1 MQDFR
6 KIKVW
11 NEAHQLTLKIY
22 EISANFPKSEMF
34 NLTSQLRRA
43 CTSIPNNIAEGC
55 GRNSDKDFL
64 RFLHIALGS
73 TNETLYLL
81 ILSKDL
87 KLITE
92 ESFVELED
100 QVEKVK
106 AMLLAFIK
114 TINNRLA

>member
-11 NEAHQLTLKIY
+11 SEAHQLTLKIY
-22 EISANFPKSEMF
+22 EITSDFPKSEMF

-43 CTSIPNNIAEGC
+43 CTSISNNIAEGS

-92 ESFVELED
+92 VTFAELED

-106 AMLLAFIK
+106 AMILAFIK

>member
-6 KIKVW
+6 NIKVW
-11 NEAHQLTLKIY
+11 NESHQLALKVY
-22 EISANFPKSEMF
+22 EITSEYPQYEMF

-43 CTSIPNNIAEGC
+43 CVSIPNNIAEGC

-64 RFLHIALGS
+64 RFLHISLGS

-92 ESFVELED
+92 EIFKELEYK
-100 QVEKVK
+100 VEKVK

>member
-1 MQDFR
+1 MQDYR
-6 KIKVW
+6 KLQVW
-11 NEAHQLTLKIY
+11 NRSHLLVLDLYKIV
-22 EISANFPKSEMF
+22 NQFPKEEQF
-34 NLTSQLRRA
+34 GLISQIKRA
-43 CTSIPNNIAEGC
+43 SSSIPANIAEGC
-55 GRNSDKDFL
+55 GRNSNKDFL

-73 TNETLYLL
+73 ANEVLYLL

-92 ESFVELED
+92 ETFKEFED
-100 QVEKVK
+100 KVEKVK

>member
-1 MQDFR
+1 MSRNF
-6 KIKVW
+6 KEYPVW
-11 NEAHQLTLKIY
+11 QRARELNKDIY
-22 EISANFPKSEMF
+22 SLNLPYAEKKGLIDQIQRASVSISS
-34 NLTSQLRRA
+34 
-43 CTSIPNNIAEGC
+43 NIAEGC

-64 RFLHIALGS
+64 RFLHISLGS

-92 ESFVELED
+92 EIFKELED
-100 QVEKVK
+100 EVEKVK

>member
-6 KIKVW
+6 NIKVW
-11 NEAHQLTLKIY
+11 NEAHQLTLKVY
-22 EISANFPKSEMF
+22 EVTSEFPNSELY

-43 CTSIPNNIAEGC
+43 CVSIPNNIAEGC
-55 GRNSDKDFL
+55 GRNSNKDFL

-73 TNETLYLL
+73 ANEVLYLL

-92 ESFVELED
+92 ETFKEFED
-100 QVEKVK
+100 KVEKVK

>member
-6 KIKVW
+6 NIKVW
-11 NEAHQLTLKIY
+11 NRSHLLVLDLYKIV
-22 EISANFPKSEMF
+22 NQFPKEEQF
-34 NLTSQLRRA
+34 GLISQIKRESS
-43 CTSIPNNIAEGC
+43 SIPANIAEGC

-64 RFLHIALGS
+64 RFLHISLGS

-92 ESFVELED
+92 EIFKELED
-100 QVEKVK
+100 KVEKVK

>member
-6 KIKVW
+6 NIKVW
-11 NEAHQLTLKIY
+11 NESHQLTLKVY
-22 EISANFPKSEMF
+22 EITSEFPKSEMF

-43 CTSIPNNIAEGC
+43 CVSIPNNIAEGC

-64 RFLHIALGS
+64 PFLHISLGS

-92 ESFVELED
+92 EIFKEFED
-100 QVEKVK
+100 KVEKIK